1 LGCQGRN
8 KFLFEVK
15 IMLKI
20 LSIEDCGGTFTGYVE
35 DGEVYRYF
43 EVSPQRVDLT
53 SEYPKS
59 EYGEYEHFAAII
71 GKFDPYAM
79 FFKEPKEISNLGY
92 KELQSIVKRM
102 GKAQG
107 GGDHEEREE

>member
-1 LGCQGRN
+1 
-8 KFLFEVK
+8 
-15 IMLKI
+15 MLKI
-20 LSIEDCGGTFTGYVE
+20 LSIEDCNGSFTGYVE
-35 DGEVYRYF
+35 DGELYRYF
-43 EVSPQRVDLT
+43 EVSPQGVHLT

-59 EYGEYEHFAAII
+59 EYGEYERFAAII

-79 FFKEPKEISNLGY
+79 FFIEPKEVSNLGY
-92 KELQSIVKRM
+92 KELQFIVKRM